1 MKHQSQCGKTKQNPF
16 AHAFEI
22 ENSEDSYIHGDA
34 VQMNYSNNNNND
46 DNDNNM
52 DGHNDNNTT
61 ANNKNNINER
71 DNTTNQSTNK
81 EFENNDENT
90 NNQTND
96 KETNQTNISKT
107 TTNTSNKSTPSFN
120 ADKPKFASNP
130 TTNTNNTMNN
140 TKQINSSKQLDK
152 TKPAK
157 FGQSKVTSAQQQS
170 VSLNGQTNPKP
181 LNPRGNGISRHYSIR
196 ENQQKSNVKGRS
208 INKTNTGWKTT
219 SASVDTKWHQ
229 GIGKDKTGLR
239 AQKIN
244 NKQKQGSPLHVSV
257 RDLEKILGVNVTEL
271 QDVIKKYKSEEPNVT
286 GDGLEKNDVTDI
298 TSGSSEIF
306 SDNLVGETKSQ
317 DGCKKDEIKKTN
329 NETVDNKGK
338 YHIVL
343 K

>member
-22 ENSEDSYIHGDA
+22 EDSEDSYIHGDA

-46 DNDNNM
+46 DNDNNV
-52 DGHNDNNTT
+52 DGHKDNNTT
-61 ANNKNNINER
+61 TNNKNNINER

-81 EFENNDENT
+81 EFENNGENT

-130 TTNTNNTMNN
+130 TTNTNTMNN
-140 TKQINSSKQLDK
+140 TKQINSSKQLNK

-196 ENQQKSNVKGRS
+196 ENQQKSKVKGPS

-286 GDGLEKNDVTDI
+286 GDGLEKNDVTDS